1 MSDCETSV
9 IWHGNTLVDEHVG
22 FPFVAYIADIF
33 MCVYIYTDEL
43 YSDTAIIQPPCASN
57 FPWMVT
63 SHEYPLVEIV
73 SISLSISMLHIL
85 GVPCS

>member
-33 MCVYIYTDEL
+33 MCIYIQMSYTVIQLL
-43 YSDTAIIQPPCASN
+43 YN
-57 FPWMVT
+57 
-63 SHEYPLVEIV
+63 
-73 SISLSISMLHIL
+73 LHVHQFFHGWLHLMNIHWL
-85 GVPCS
+85 K